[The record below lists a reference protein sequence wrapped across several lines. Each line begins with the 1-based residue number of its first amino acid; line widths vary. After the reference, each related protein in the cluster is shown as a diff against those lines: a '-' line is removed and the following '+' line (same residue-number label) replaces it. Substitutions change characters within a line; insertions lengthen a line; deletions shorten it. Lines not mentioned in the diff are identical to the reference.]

1 MKDNI
6 NIKTHQRNARIVYW
20 VALIVGSATVLSL
33 LFFIG
38 ANIINDIQ
46 INDIGEVFA
55 KDGYYEIILFFL
67 CEIFIAVGFIIS
79 WYKSKIGAFLV
90 IAFTILAY
98 ILWGEVDINI
108 LLIHLPLL
116 FSGFLLLFYSCYK
129 EWIIKKEK
137 E

>member
-1 MKDNI
+1 M
-6 NIKTHQRNARIVYW
+6 HQKISRIIFW

-33 LFFIG
+33 LIFIG

-67 CEIFIAVGFIIS
+67 CEIFISVGFIIS

-90 IAFTILAY
+90 IAFTILAFVT
-98 ILWGEVDINI
+98 WGEMDINI

-116 FSGFLLLFYSCYK
+116 FSGFLLLFYTYYK
-129 EWIIKKEK
+129 DWILKKEK